1 MKNRTFTQ
9 WTHADVFIGLFS
21 ICLSLSSFALM
32 QRNEKSNMDLAVDS
46 IQSLAY
52 PPSLVAGAKLVDHRN
67 RTDGI

>member
-9 WTHADVFIGLFS
+9 WTHEDVFIGLFS

-32 QRNEKSNMDLAVDS
+32 QRNEKRNTDVAVDS
-46 IQSLAY
+46 IKSLAY
-52 PPSLVAGAKLVDHRN
+52 PPSMVAGAKLVDYRN